1 MSSQQIYLFG
11 ITTSHLVTPLPRRSE
26 SLRTVYGFNR
36 FIAGRNAPAG
46 TLWLRE
52 DSGLAL
58 LVASAFFMEFLDGTV
73 IATALPDMAKAFGVT
88 AIDLN
93 IGISA
98 YLLTLAVLIRPTAG
112 LRSVLAHETSLL
124 WHCAF
129 LRFHPCYAV

>member
-1 MSSQQIYLFG
+1 MALTDSSRDE
-11 ITTSHLVTPLPRRSE
+11 TPRQERSG
-26 SLRTVYGFNR
+26 S
-36 FIAGRNAPAG
+36 GRI
-46 TLWLRE
+46 
-52 DSGLAL
+52 SGLAL

-98 YLLTLAVLIRPTAG
+98 YLLTLAVLIPANGWVAERFGARNVFT
-112 LRSVLAHETSLL
+112 LAL
-124 WHCAF
+124 CI